1 MSISAIIV
9 NYHTAE
15 LLPPLLADLKD
26 CREISEIIVVD
37 NSGELADSKRFS
49 SDIRIIINEQNKGF
63 GAAVNQAAEVAIGEW
78 LLIVNPDIRLEKS
91 CVQNLLDVARRCN
104 SPIVGPRFYWDEDH
118 RFRIP
123 PATGGSLWLE
133 FAARS
138 AGNYRLDAELFMFY
152 WIMRHERFWE
162 AQEPFFEP
170 FLSGACLLIDKAWA
184 MRCDGKVFDERF
196 FLYFEDTDLCVRA
209 LNDRLRPVCVPGAVA
224 VHYYNQSPNP
234 EKGKFCLMEE
244 SSSAFM
250 NKIYGS
256 VSFPV
261 FEDKEFMPE
270 KTDLGLITEAHGFS
284 RKTMS
289 EDERYYF
296 EVGVNPLLVPFIQ
309 TQIREDMFY
318 FPATIWNRIAPG
330 QYFCRIRGSVSGI
343 QKVWTWKKS

>member
-26 CREISEIIVVD
+26 CREISEILVVD
-37 NSGELADSKRFS
+37 NSRELSDTKRFF
-49 SDIRIIINEQNKGF
+49 SDIRIIVNEHNNGF
-63 GAAVNQAAEVAIGEW
+63 GAAVNQGAEVAIGEW
-78 LLIVNPDIRLEKS
+78 LLIVNPDIRLEKG
-91 CVQNLLDVARRCN
+91 CVENLLDVAQCCN

-133 FAARS
+133 FAAKS

-162 AQEPFFEP
+162 AHEPFFEP
-170 FLSGACLLIDKAWA
+170 FLSGACLLINKAWS
-184 MRCDGKVFDERF
+184 GNKIFDERF

-209 LNDRLRPVCVPGAVA
+209 LSDNLRPVCVPSAVA

-244 SSSAFM
+244 SSNAFM

-256 VSFPV
+256 VSFPA
-261 FEDKEFMPE
+261 FEGKDFMPE
-270 KTDLGLITEAHGFS
+270 ITDLGLITEAYGFD
-284 RKTMS
+284 KKNILK
-289 EDERYYF
+289 DDKYYF
-296 EVGVNPLLVPFIQ
+296 EVGVNPLLVPFVQ
-309 TQIREDMFY
+309 TEIREDVFY
-318 FPATIWNRIAPG
+318 FPKQIWNRIAPG
-330 QYFCRIRGSVSGI
+330 QYFCRMRGSLSGI